1 MFSIHFLLCNLTI
14 SILLG
19 VILLLK
25 KLLKN
30 YITTN
35 SRYYLWYIFVCA
47 LIIPFIPFK
56 NIGPHQLLIKLQH
69 FFQQD
74 TGKIVNT
81 STKQLDDIN
90 LSVQLGT
97 SDFASAQDNFNLYD
111 LDKYLFAIWII
122 GCLFTLVYFIY
133 NIVKI
138 HLIQKKAFLIT
149 SENEPEL
156 YQQYISCHE
165 KLKIRRHVALYASC
179 NISSPVSYGL
189 LYPKVIIPQDMDI
202 LLSEQDVYY
211 IFLHE
216 LQHYKHKDAAL
227 NYISCIL
234 QIIYWFNPF
243 IWYGFHILQKDREI
257 ACDNSVI
264 NIIGKNNCI
273 DYGYTLIRYAEKMQ
287 HNAFLSPLSRLGGEK
302 KVIIDRIKEIAN
314 YQKISK
320 KHKRNSIVILVFA
333 CVLVYCISPLLT
345 VYASRDSSNNLT
357 SQNIDDIDL
366 SSYFGKTSGSF
377 VLYDMTKDSYKI
389 YNKDLSTKRV
399 SPDSTYKI
407 YSGLFALEE
416 GVINYNSSN
425 QHWDGTNYYFDSW
438 NKDQTLT
445 TALRN
450 SVNWYFQNL
459 DTQIGYQTLY
469 SYYNKISY
477 GNCDLSA
484 GIEDYWSE
492 SSLKISPVEQVILLS
507 ELLENKWEFEEKN
520 IQAIKDALF
529 ISDTSIGKLYGKTG
543 TGSLNGQNTNGW
555 FIGFIEHGENTY
567 CFATNLQNS
576 ENATGSAASEI
587 TIEILNSLFS

>member
-19 VILLLK
+19 IILLLK
-25 KLLKN
+25 KLLKK

-74 TGKIVNT
+74 TGKIVNI

-156 YQQYISCHE
+156 YQQYTSCHE

-189 LYPKVIIPQDMDI
+189 LYPKVIIPQDIDI

-273 DYGYTLIRYAEKMQ
+273 DYGYTLIRYAEKMR

-302 KVIIDRIKEIAN
+302 KIIIDRIKEIAN

-345 VYASRDSSNNLT
+345 VYASRDSSYNLT

-377 VLYDMTKDSYKI
+377 VLYDMTNDRYKI

-445 TALRN
+445 SALRN

-459 DTQIGYQTLY
+459 DTQIGDSMINTDGSRTYDMTVVMSNAIVSDDIY
-469 SYYNKISY
+469 K
-477 GNCDLSA
+477 A
-484 GIEDYWSE
+484 GEY
-492 SSLKISPVEQVILLS
+492 ILGAQ
-507 ELLENKWEFEEKN
+507 NGG
-520 IQAIKDALF
+520 IKGFIHLF
-529 ISDTSIGKLYGKTG
+529 APEGGTISDITTSNSMKMVLDEYEGLQLAYN
-543 TGSLNGQNTNGW
+543 LN
-555 FIGFIEHGENTY
+555 FVVY
-567 CFATNLQNS
+567 ADKP
-576 ENATGSAASEI
+576 I
-587 TIEILNSLFS
+587 TIKYKVTTAPGVDEPLTVSKTPTLQEYR